1 MAVFQLAIIKKLE
14 EEIRIMEHEL
24 RNELPK
30 EIQKARELGD
40 LSENAEYSAVKER
53 QSLLG
58 NRLAKLTTRLGQLR
72 MVDMSRIPK
81 DAVGLGSTVVLYELS
96 EDREVTYELVTSE
109 ETDVSA
115 GKISTTSPIGRALLG
130 KRDGD
135 VAIVNTPGG
144 RKEFEVLKIETIY
157 SK

>member
-1 MAVFQLAIIKKLE
+1 MAVLQLAIIKKLE

-81 DAVGLGSTVVLYELS
+81 DAIGLGSTVVLYELL

-144 RKEFEVLKIETIY
+144 RKEFEVLKLETIY
-157 SK
+157 CK

>member
-1 MAVFQLAIIKKLE
+1 MAVLQLAIIKKLE

-24 RNELPK
+24 RSELPK

-81 DAVGLGSTVVLYELS
+81 DAIGLGSTVVLYELL

-135 VAIVNTPGG
+135 VVIVNTPGG
-144 RKEFEVLKIETIY
+144 RKEFEVLKLETIY